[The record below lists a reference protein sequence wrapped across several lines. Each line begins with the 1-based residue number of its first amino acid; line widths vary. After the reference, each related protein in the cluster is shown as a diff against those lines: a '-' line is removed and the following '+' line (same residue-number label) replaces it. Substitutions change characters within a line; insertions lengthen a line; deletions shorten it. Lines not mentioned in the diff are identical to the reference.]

1 MIAYKQ
7 CDEREEDARQRD
19 VDDVVVWLA
28 LEVEHKEK
36 LRVVDA
42 RMHAVAD
49 LLPHHLR
56 TDQVPHAYA
65 QAQ

>member
-1 MIAYKQ
+1 M
-7 CDEREEDARQRD
+7 DN
-19 VDDVVVWLA
+19 VVVWLA
-28 LEVEHKEK
+28 LEVEHKEQ

-56 TDQVPHAYA
+56 TDQVPHAYV